1 MLFDI
6 FVKLYVTPENIFAL
20 LWTVVTIVGMCL
32 IFHAWE
38 ERWWKSLI
46 PFYGTYLMYRHAWK
60 KYKWLFFVQT
70 AFDITGMLGSSFM
83 RKHITSN
90 LFDAIKTYI
99 QTESIDIDISISYL
113 LGCAAVLLL
122 SMIVVFLLTRITYVK
137 ICESLGIQSVLLK
150 IGTFFLPQIFLVID
164 YVYVKKKAAKSGSKE
179 NLAGGRHKML

>member
-6 FVKLYVTPENIFAL
+6 FVKLYVTPENILAL

-46 PFYGTYLMYRHAWK
+46 PFYGTYLMYKHAWE
-60 KYKWLFFVQT
+60 KYKWVFFVQT
-70 AFDITGMLGSSFM
+70 VFDVVSAISSKFM

-99 QTESIDIDISISYL
+99 QTETIDIDISISYL
-113 LGCAAVLLL
+113 LGCAVVLLL

-137 ICESLGIQSVLLK
+137 ICDSLGIQSVLLK
-150 IGTFFLPQIFLVID
+150 VGNFFLPQIFLVID
-164 YVYVKKKAAKSGSKE
+164 YVYVKKKAADAIGKE
-179 NLAGGRHKML
+179 ALDGK

>member
-46 PFYGTYLMYRHAWK
+46 PFYGTYLMYRHAWE

-164 YVYVKKKAAKSGSKE
+164 YVYAKKKAAKSGSKE
-179 NLAGGRHKML
+179 NLAGGRQVG

>member
-20 LWTVVTIVGMCL
+20 LWTIVTIVGMCL

-46 PFYGTYLMYRHAWK
+46 PFYGTYLMYKHAWEE
-60 KYKWLFFVQT
+60 YKWLFLVQVI
-70 AFDITGMLGSSFM
+70 FDIAGMLSSSFM

-90 LFDAIKTYI
+90 LFDAVKTYI

-113 LGCAAVLLL
+113 LGCAVVLLL
-122 SMIVVFLLTRITYVK
+122 STIVVFLLTRITYVK
-137 ICESLGIQSVLLK
+137 ICESLGIHNVLLK
-150 IGTFFLPQIFLVID
+150 VGSFFLPQIFLVID
-164 YVYVKKKAAKSGSKE
+164 YVYVKKKLTDVDSKE
-179 NLAGGRHKML
+179 ALNGE